1 MGRLALKPA
10 ISQVIDLIVALL
22 LFFPE
27 GEVLLEQLDDA
38 LGVAEVVL
46 LQLVDLVEGLLQRV
60 VGELASLG
68 VVLQHLVVEDG
79 EVEGKTELD
88 RVASWKV
95 DGVSLFISLLSL
107 TLDFLKLDL
116 LGVLSDV
123 SVVVTDHLDEESLGL
138 LSAVS
143 VQDTGVDHINDLLAV
158 LHELLLDLLLVG
170 EESSVELA
178 VLGVLLDGRDSA
190 ASSSLAGDEVLES
203 DGKKVSLIGIDRA
216 TLDDEDLLEEV
227 NHVFEALSLL
237 GDTGEEYLL
246 FNVGHLK

>member
-1 MGRLALKPA
+1 MVVTFLF
-10 ISQVIDLIVALL
+10 LL
-22 LFFPE
+22 PE
-27 GEVLLEQLDDA
+27 GEVLLEEFDDA
-38 LGVAEVVL
+38 LGVTEVVFLELIDLIKSL
-46 LQLVDLVEGLLQRV
+46 LESVI
-60 VGELASLG
+60 GELTGLG
-68 VVLQHLVVEDG
+68 VILEDFVVEDG

-107 TLDFLKLDL
+107 TLDLLKLHL
-116 LGVLSDV
+116 LSVLSDV

-178 VLGVLLDGRDSA
+178 VLGVLLDGRDGTAGSA
-190 ASSSLAGDEVLES
+190 FARDKVLEG
-203 DGKKVSLIGIDRA
+203 DGEEVALVRVDGA
-216 TLDDEDLLEEV
+216 ALDNKDLLEEV
-227 NHVFEALSLL
+227 DHVLESLSLL
-237 GDTGEEYLL
+237 SNTGKEYL
-246 FNVGHLK
+246 FFDVVGGGHLCF

>member
-1 MGRLALKPA
+1 MVVTFLF
-10 ISQVIDLIVALL
+10 LL
-22 LFFPE
+22 PE
-27 GEVLLEQLDDA
+27 GEVLLEEFDDA
-38 LGVAEVVL
+38 LGVTEVVFLELIDLIKSL
-46 LQLVDLVEGLLQRV
+46 LESVI
-60 VGELASLG
+60 GELTGLG
-68 VVLQHLVVEDG
+68 VILEDFVVEDG

-178 VLGVLLDGRDSA
+178 VLGVLLDGRDGTAGSA
-190 ASSSLAGDEVLES
+190 FARDKVLEG
-203 DGKKVSLIGIDRA
+203 DGEEVALVGVDGA
-216 TLDDEDLLEEV
+216 ALDNKDLLEEV
-227 NHVFEALSLL
+227 DHVLKSLSLL
-237 GDTGEEYLL
+237 SNTGKEYL
-246 FNVGHLK
+246 FFDVVGGGHLCF

>member
-1 MGRLALKPA
+1 MVVTFLF
-10 ISQVIDLIVALL
+10 LL
-22 LFFPE
+22 PE
-27 GEVLLEQLDDA
+27 GEVLLEEFDDA
-38 LGVAEVVL
+38 LGVTEVVFLELIDLIKSL
-46 LQLVDLVEGLLQRV
+46 LESVI
-60 VGELASLG
+60 GELTGLG
-68 VVLQHLVVEDG
+68 VILEDFVVEDG

-178 VLGVLLDGRDSA
+178 VLGVLLDGRDGTAGSA
-190 ASSSLAGDEVLES
+190 FARDKVLEG
-203 DGKKVSLIGIDRA
+203 DGEEVALVRVDGA
-216 TLDDEDLLEEV
+216 ALDNKDLLEEV
-227 NHVFEALSLL
+227 DHVLESLSLL
-237 GDTGEEYLL
+237 SNTGKEYL
-246 FNVGHLK
+246 FFDVVGGGHLCF

>member
-1 MGRLALKPA
+1 LVVTFLF
-10 ISQVIDLIVALL
+10 LL
-22 LFFPE
+22 PE
-27 GEVLLEQLDDA
+27 GEVLLEEFDDA
-38 LGVAEVVL
+38 LGVTEVVFLELIDLIKSL
-46 LQLVDLVEGLLQRV
+46 LESVI
-60 VGELASLG
+60 GELTGLG
-68 VVLQHLVVEDG
+68 VILEDFVVEDG

-216 TLDDEDLLEEV
+216 TLDNEDLLEEV

-237 GDTGEEYLL
+237 GNTGEENFL
-246 FNVGHLK
+246 FNVSHF